1 MAKINKWH
9 LEPKE
14 TTWSTSLYWRDSDP
28 FDVVITPDQKHARNP
43 NGLGYRRSLSQSRN
57 FNMTNKCVTMTHI
70 PTGIE
75 SHGRFFGFYTRS
87 EIQKMHESLMALIF
101 QNLENKVAKH
111 LKIRGRQNS

>member
-1 MAKINKWH
+1 MAKVNKWH

-28 FDVVITPDQKHARNP
+28 FDIVINPDQKHASNP
-43 NGLGYRRSLSQSRN
+43 NGLGYRSKLSQSRN
-57 FNMTNKCVTMTHI
+57 FNITNKCIQIKHT

-87 EIQKMHESLMALIF
+87 EIQEMNKLLMDLVF
-101 QNLENKVAKH
+101 QNLENKIAKH
-111 LKIRGRQNS
+111 LKIRGR